1 MSDALIIVPTYN
13 EIESLATV
21 LDRIVVSSPGVD
33 VLVVD
38 DNSPDGTGTIADN
51 YALKNPRVHVLHR
64 ERKSGLG
71 PAYIAGF
78 RWAFERDYAW
88 VVEIDA
94 DGSHDPA
101 VIPTLLGIARGVTA
115 DLVIGSRWVR
125 GGRVDG
131 WSIARQMISR
141 AGNSYA
147 RLALRSRINDMTAG
161 FRVIR
166 VDKLRQLHL
175 ETIASSGY
183 CFQIEIADRVESDE
197 GTVIEHPIT
206 FIERASGTSKM
217 HLGIVL
223 EAFARITG
231 WGVSRWVLGR

>member
-21 LDRIVVSSPGVD
+21 LERIVVSSPAAD

-38 DNSPDGTGTIADN
+38 DNSPDGTGSLAET
-51 YALKNPRVHVLHR
+51 YALTNSRVHVLHR
-64 ERKSGLG
+64 DRKSGLG

-131 WSIARQMISR
+131 WSVVRQMISR

-147 RLALRSRINDMTAG
+147 CLALRSKIYDMTAG
-161 FRVIR
+161 FRVLR
-166 VDKLRQLHL
+166 VEKLRQLHL

-183 CFQIEIADRVESDE
+183 CFQIEIADRVESDG

-206 FIERASGTSKM
+206 FVERASGTSKM

-231 WGVSRWVLGR
+231 WGVGRWILGR

>member
-1 MSDALIIVPTYN
+1 MSNALIIVPTYN
-13 EIESLATV
+13 ESESLTAV
-21 LDRIVVSSPGVD
+21 LDRILEAAPDSD
-33 VLVVD
+33 VLVID
-38 DNSPDGTGTIADN
+38 DNSPDGTGSIADT
-51 YALKNPRVHVLHR
+51 YAAAHAHVSVLHR

-78 RWAFERDYAW
+78 RLAFEHDYDW

-131 WSIARQMISR
+131 WNVLRHMISR

-147 RLALRSRINDMTAG
+147 RLALQSKIYDLTAG

-166 VDKLRQLHL
+166 VEKLRQIHL

-183 CFQIEIADRVESDE
+183 CFQIEIADRVESE
-197 GTVIEHPIT
+197 GGTVIEHPIT
-206 FIERASGTSKM
+206 FVERASGMSKM
-217 HLGIVL
+217 HLGIVV
-223 EAFARITG
+223 EAFIRITG
-231 WGVSRWVLGR
+231 WGIRRSIRGF

>member
-1 MSDALIIVPTYN
+1 VSDALIIVPTYN
-13 EIESLATV
+13 EIESLATG

>member
-1 MSDALIIVPTYN
+1 VSDALVIVPTYN
-13 EIESLATV
+13 ERESLEAV
-21 LDRIVVSSPGVD
+21 LDRIVASSPGID

-38 DNSPDGTGTIADN
+38 DNSPDGTGSIADN
-51 YALKNPRVHVLHR
+51 YASQNPRVHVLHR
-64 ERKSGLG
+64 DRKAGLG

-78 RWAFERDYAW
+78 RWAFDRGYEW

-115 DLVIGSRWVR
+115 DLVLGSRWVT

-131 WSIARQMISR
+131 WSVARQVISR

-147 RLALRSRINDMTAG
+147 RLALRSRIMDMTAG

-166 VDKLRQLHL
+166 VEKLRDVHL

-183 CFQIEIADRVESDE
+183 CFQIEIADRIESVG
-197 GTVIEHPIT
+197 GTIIEHPIT
-206 FIERASGTSKM
+206 FVEREAGTSKM
-217 HLGIVL
+217 HLGIVV
-223 EAFARITG
+223 EALARITG
-231 WGVSRWVLGR
+231 WGVSRWLLGR

>member
-1 MSDALIIVPTYN
+1 VSDTLVIVPTYN
-13 EIESLATV
+13 ERESLPTV
-21 LDRIVVSSPGVD
+21 LDRILAASPGLD
-33 VLVVD
+33 VLVID
-38 DNSPDGTGTIADN
+38 DNSPDGTGSLADGF
-51 YALKNPRVHVLHR
+51 ASRMPRVHVLHR
-64 ERKSGLG
+64 DRKSGLG

-78 RWAFERDYAW
+78 RWAFARDYEW
-88 VVEIDA
+88 IVEIDA

-131 WSIARQMISR
+131 WSVVRQMISR

-147 RLALRSRINDMTAG
+147 RLALRSQINDMTAG
-161 FRVIR
+161 FRVLR
-166 VDKLRQLHL
+166 VDKLRELHL

-183 CFQIEIADRVESDE
+183 CFQIEIADRVESDG

-217 HLGIVL
+217 HLGIVV

-231 WGVSRWVLGR
+231 WGISRWLRGR

>member
-1 MSDALIIVPTYN
+1 MSDALVIVPTYN
-13 EIESLATV
+13 ECESLEAV
-21 LDRIVVSSPGVD
+21 LDRIVASSPGID

-38 DNSPDGTGTIADN
+38 DNSPDGTGSIADS
-51 YALKNPRVHVLHR
+51 YASQDPRVYVLHR
-64 ERKSGLG
+64 ERKAGLG

-78 RWAFERDYAW
+78 RWAFGRGYEW

-115 DLVIGSRWVR
+115 DLVLGSRWVT

-131 WSIARQMISR
+131 WSVARQVISR

-147 RLALRSRINDMTAG
+147 RLALRSRIMDMTAG

-166 VDKLRQLHL
+166 VEKLRDVHL

-183 CFQIEIADRVESDE
+183 CFQIEIADRIESVG
-197 GTVIEHPIT
+197 GTIIEHPIT
-206 FIERASGTSKM
+206 FVERKAGTSKM
-217 HLGIVL
+217 HLGIVV
-223 EAFARITG
+223 EALARITG
-231 WGVSRWVLGR
+231 WGVSRWLLGR

>member
-13 EIESLATV
+13 ESESLPTV
-21 LDRIVVSSPGVD
+21 LDRILAASPDVD
-33 VLVVD
+33 ILVID
-38 DNSPDGTGTIADN
+38 DNSPDGTGSLADGF
-51 YALKNPRVHVLHR
+51 ASQMPRVHVLHR
-64 ERKSGLG
+64 DRKSGLG

-78 RWAFERDYAW
+78 RWAFARDYEW
-88 VVEIDA
+88 IVEIDA

-131 WSIARQMISR
+131 WSVVRQMISR

-147 RLALRSRINDMTAG
+147 RLALRSQINDMTAG
-161 FRVIR
+161 FRVLR
-166 VDKLRQLHL
+166 VDKLRELHL

-183 CFQIEIADRVESDE
+183 CFQIEIADRVESDG

-217 HLGIVL
+217 HLGIVV

-231 WGVSRWVLGR
+231 WGISRWLRGR

>member
-1 MSDALIIVPTYN
+1 VSDALIIVPTYN
-13 EIESLATV
+13 ESESLPTV
-21 LDRIVVSSPGVD
+21 LDRILAASPDVD
-33 VLVVD
+33 ILVID
-38 DNSPDGTGTIADN
+38 DNSPDGTGSLADGF
-51 YALKNPRVHVLHR
+51 ASQMPRVHVLHR
-64 ERKSGLG
+64 DRKSGLG

-78 RWAFERDYAW
+78 RWAFARNYEW
-88 VVEIDA
+88 IVEIDA

-131 WSIARQMISR
+131 WSVVRQMISR

-147 RLALRSRINDMTAG
+147 RLALRSQINDMTAG
-161 FRVIR
+161 FRVLR
-166 VDKLRQLHL
+166 VDKLRELHL

-183 CFQIEIADRVESDE
+183 CFQIEIADRVESDG

-217 HLGIVL
+217 HLGIVV

-231 WGVSRWVLGR
+231 WGISRWLRGR

>member
-1 MSDALIIVPTYN
+1 
-13 EIESLATV
+13 
-21 LDRIVVSSPGVD
+21 
-33 VLVVD
+33 
-38 DNSPDGTGTIADN
+38 
-51 YALKNPRVHVLHR
+51 
-64 ERKSGLG
+64 
-71 PAYIAGF
+71 
-78 RWAFERDYAW
+78 
-88 VVEIDA
+88 
-94 DGSHDPA
+94 
-101 VIPTLLGIARGVTA
+101 
-115 DLVIGSRWVR
+115 
-125 GGRVDG
+125 
-131 WSIARQMISR
+131 MISR

-166 VDKLRQLHL
+166 VAKLRELHL

>member
-1 MSDALIIVPTYN
+1 VSDALIIVPTYN
-13 EIESLATV
+13 ERESLTTV
-21 LDRIVVSSPGVD
+21 LDRILASSPYVD

-38 DNSPDGTGTIADN
+38 DNSPDGTGSLADT
-51 YALKNPRVHVLHR
+51 YASTNPQVHVLHR
-64 ERKSGLG
+64 ERKAGLG

-78 RWAFERDYAW
+78 RWAFQRDYYW

-115 DLVIGSRWVR
+115 DLVIGSRWVT

-131 WSIARQMISR
+131 WSVARQMISR
-141 AGNSYA
+141 AGNAYA
-147 RLALRSRINDMTAG
+147 RLALRSTIMDMTAG

-166 VDKLRQLHL
+166 VEKLRQIHL

-183 CFQIEIADRVESDE
+183 CFQIEIADRVESDG
-197 GTVIEHPIT
+197 GTVIEHPIA
-206 FIERASGTSKM
+206 FIERESGTSKM
-217 HLGIVL
+217 HLGIVV
-223 EAFARITG
+223 EAFARITV
-231 WGVSRWVLGR
+231 WGIGRWFLGR

>member
-1 MSDALIIVPTYN
+1 VSDALVIVPTYN
-13 EIESLATV
+13 ERESLEAV
-21 LDRIVVSSPGVD
+21 LDRIVASSPGID

-38 DNSPDGTGTIADN
+38 DNSPDGTGSIADN
-51 YALKNPRVHVLHR
+51 YASQNPRVHVLHR
-64 ERKSGLG
+64 DRKAGLG

-78 RWAFERDYAW
+78 RWAFDRGYEW

-115 DLVIGSRWVR
+115 DLVLGSRWVT

-131 WSIARQMISR
+131 WSVARQVISR
-141 AGNSYA
+141 VGNSYA
-147 RLALRSRINDMTAG
+147 RLALRSRIMDMTAG

-166 VDKLRQLHL
+166 VEKLRDVHL

-183 CFQIEIADRVESDE
+183 CFQIEIADRIESVG
-197 GTVIEHPIT
+197 GTIIEHPIT
-206 FIERASGTSKM
+206 FVEREAGTSKM
-217 HLGIVL
+217 HLGIVV
-223 EAFARITG
+223 EALARITG
-231 WGVSRWVLGR
+231 WGVSRWLLGR

>member
-1 MSDALIIVPTYN
+1 MSDALVIVPTYN
-13 EIESLATV
+13 ERESLEAV
-21 LDRIVVSSPGVD
+21 LDRIVASSPGID

-38 DNSPDGTGTIADN
+38 DNSPDGTGSIADN
-51 YALKNPRVHVLHR
+51 YASQNPRVHVLHR
-64 ERKSGLG
+64 DRKAGLG

-78 RWAFERDYAW
+78 RWAFDRGYEW

-115 DLVIGSRWVR
+115 DLVLGSRWVT

-131 WSIARQMISR
+131 WSVARQVISR

-147 RLALRSRINDMTAG
+147 RLALRSRIMDMTAG

-166 VDKLRQLHL
+166 VEKLRDVHL

-183 CFQIEIADRVESDE
+183 CFQIEIADRIESVG
-197 GTVIEHPIT
+197 GTIIEHPIT
-206 FIERASGTSKM
+206 FVEREAGTSKM
-217 HLGIVL
+217 HLGIVV
-223 EAFARITG
+223 EALARITG
-231 WGVSRWVLGR
+231 WGVSRWLLGR

>member
-1 MSDALIIVPTYN
+1 VSDALVIVPTYN
-13 EIESLATV
+13 ESESLPTV
-21 LDRIVVSSPGVD
+21 LDRILAASPDVD
-33 VLVVD
+33 ILVID
-38 DNSPDGTGTIADN
+38 DNSPDGTGSLADGF
-51 YALKNPRVHVLHR
+51 ASQMLRVHVLHR
-64 ERKSGLG
+64 DRKSGLG

-78 RWAFERDYAW
+78 RWAFARHYEW
-88 VVEIDA
+88 IVEIDA

-131 WSIARQMISR
+131 WSVVRQMISR

-147 RLALRSRINDMTAG
+147 RLALRSKINDMTAG
-161 FRVIR
+161 FRVLR
-166 VDKLRQLHL
+166 VEKLRELHL

-183 CFQIEIADRVESDE
+183 CFQIEIADRVESDG

-217 HLGIVL
+217 HLGIVV

-231 WGVSRWVLGR
+231 WGISRWLRGR

>member
-13 EIESLATV
+13 ERESLTIV
-21 LDRIVVSSPGVD
+21 LNRIVASSPGVD

-38 DNSPDGTGTIADN
+38 DDSPDGTGSLADD
-51 YALKNPRVHVLHR
+51 YASTNPDVHVLHR
-64 ERKSGLG
+64 NRKAGLG

-78 RWAFERDYAW
+78 RWAFEREYSW

-101 VIPTLLGIARGVTA
+101 IIPTLLGIARGVTA
-115 DLVIGSRWVR
+115 DLVIGSRWVT
-125 GGRVDG
+125 GGSVDG
-131 WSIARQMISR
+131 WSAARQLISR
-141 AGNSYA
+141 AGNAYA
-147 RLALRSRINDMTAG
+147 RFALRSKIKDLTAG

-166 VDKLRQLHL
+166 VNSLRDIHL

-183 CFQIEIADRVESDE
+183 CFQIEIADRIESGG

-206 FIERASGTSKM
+206 FIERELGKSKM
-217 HLGIVL
+217 HLGIVV

-231 WGVSRWVLGR
+231 WGFGRWFLGR

>member
-1 MSDALIIVPTYN
+1 VSDALIIVPTYN
-13 EIESLATV
+13 ERESLTTV
-21 LDRIVVSSPGVD
+21 LNRIVASSPGVD

-38 DNSPDGTGTIADN
+38 DNSPDGTASLADT
-51 YALKNPRVHVLHR
+51 YASTNPHVHVLHR
-64 ERKSGLG
+64 ERKAGLG

-78 RWAFERDYAW
+78 RWAFQRDYDW

-115 DLVIGSRWVR
+115 DLVIGSRWVT

-131 WSIARQMISR
+131 WSVARQTISR
-141 AGNSYA
+141 AGNAYA
-147 RLALRSRINDMTAG
+147 RLALRSTIMDMTAG

-166 VDKLRQLHL
+166 VEKLRQIHL

-183 CFQIEIADRVESDE
+183 CFQIEIADRVESDG

-206 FIERASGTSKM
+206 FVERELGTSKM
-217 HLGIVL
+217 HLGIVV
-223 EAFARITG
+223 EAFTRITG
-231 WGVSRWVLGR
+231 WGVGRWFLGR

>member
-1 MSDALIIVPTYN
+1 VSDALIIVPTYN
-13 EIESLATV
+13 ESESLPTV
-21 LDRIVVSSPGVD
+21 LDRILAASPDVD
-33 VLVVD
+33 ILVID
-38 DNSPDGTGTIADN
+38 DNSPDGTGSLAEGF
-51 YALKNPRVHVLHR
+51 ASQMPRVHVLHR
-64 ERKSGLG
+64 DRKSGLG

-78 RWAFERDYAW
+78 RWAFARNYEW
-88 VVEIDA
+88 IVEIDA

-131 WSIARQMISR
+131 WSVVRQMISR

-147 RLALRSRINDMTAG
+147 RLALRSKINDMTAG
-161 FRVIR
+161 FRVLR
-166 VDKLRQLHL
+166 VDKLRELHL

-183 CFQIEIADRVESDE
+183 CFQIEIADRVESDG

-206 FIERASGTSKM
+206 FFERASGTSKM
-217 HLGIVL
+217 HLGIVV
-223 EAFARITG
+223 EAFTRITG
-231 WGVSRWVLGR
+231 WGISRWLRGR

>member
-13 EIESLATV
+13 ESESLPTV
-21 LDRIVVSSPGVD
+21 LDRILAASPDVD
-33 VLVVD
+33 ILVID
-38 DNSPDGTGTIADN
+38 DNSPDGTGSLADGF
-51 YALKNPRVHVLHR
+51 ASQMPRVHVLHR
-64 ERKSGLG
+64 DRKSGLG

-78 RWAFERDYAW
+78 RWAFARNYEW
-88 VVEIDA
+88 IVEIDA

-131 WSIARQMISR
+131 WSVVRQMISR

-147 RLALRSRINDMTAG
+147 RLALRSQINDMTAG
-161 FRVIR
+161 FRVLR
-166 VDKLRQLHL
+166 VDKLRELHL

-183 CFQIEIADRVESDE
+183 CFQIEIADRVESDG

-217 HLGIVL
+217 HLGIVV

-231 WGVSRWVLGR
+231 WGISRWLRGR

>member
-1 MSDALIIVPTYN
+1 VSDALVIVPTYN
-13 EIESLATV
+13 ERESLEAV
-21 LDRIVVSSPGVD
+21 LARIVASSPGVD

-38 DNSPDGTGTIADN
+38 DNSPDGTGSIADS
-51 YALKNPRVHVLHR
+51 YASQDPRVHVLHR
-64 ERKSGLG
+64 ERKAGLG

-78 RWAFERDYAW
+78 RWAFDRGYAW
-88 VVEIDA
+88 IVEIDA

-115 DLVIGSRWVR
+115 DLVIGSRWVT

-131 WSIARQMISR
+131 WSVARQMISR

-147 RLALRSRINDMTAG
+147 RLALRSKIEDMTAG
-161 FRVIR
+161 FRVLR
-166 VDKLRQLHL
+166 VEKLRDVHL

-183 CFQIEIADRVESDE
+183 CFQIEIADRVESGG

-206 FIERASGTSKM
+206 FVEREAGTSKM
-217 HLGIVL
+217 HLGIVV
-223 EAFARITG
+223 EALARITG
-231 WGVSRWVLGR
+231 WGVGRWLLGR